1 MSKEY
6 NKMYEKL
13 VSNANDFSG
22 MIAYAIYKNEKRTA
36 IKNGRDIS
44 EFVRLKLQPNEVRK
58 FKTDAD
64 ELINRMLQAAADEEL
79 NKVKD
84 ELGKKIAAITFNDLP
99 KDSKSKSLI
108 KWHNNGAAG
117 IVGNF
122 WTGAIVAISVWLLSD
137 PAVWQQ
143 AKDSAYK
150 TAAKLVAISDTQQ
163 EEANK
168 HLNPDAPDVAPV
180 K

>member
-1 MSKEY
+1 
-6 NKMYEKL
+6 MYEKL
-13 VSNANDFSG
+13 VSNSNDFSG

-36 IKNGRDIS
+36 TKNGRNID
-44 EFVRLKLQPNEVRK
+44 EFVNLKIQPNEVRK
-58 FKTDAD
+58 YKSEAD

-79 NKVKD
+79 NKVKA

-99 KDSKSKSLI
+99 KDPNIKSFI

-122 WTGAIVAISVWLLSD
+122 WTGAIVALFVWLLSD

-143 AKDSAYK
+143 AKHSAYEA
-150 TAAKLVAISDTQQ
+150 AAKLVTISDAQK
-163 EEANK
+163 EKANN
-168 HLNPDAPDVAPV
+168 HLNSDAPV